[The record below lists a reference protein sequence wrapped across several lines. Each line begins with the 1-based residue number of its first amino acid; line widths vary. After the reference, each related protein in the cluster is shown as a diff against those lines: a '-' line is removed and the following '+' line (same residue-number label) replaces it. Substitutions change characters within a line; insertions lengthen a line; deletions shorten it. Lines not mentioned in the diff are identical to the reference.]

1 VKKTIRRAV
10 HPVFEYSAL
19 AAAVLGYA
27 LVTPSIAQDA
37 TAAAAPSEAAAPVAE
52 LPAPEAPASAL
63 ATAPSEQAEAPQAPA
78 ATEAP
83 AQTAAADDDIEQVV
97 VTARRIQER
106 LQDVP
111 ISITVFNQE
120 QLTDRNILS
129 GRDLATYTPSLAVNG
144 RYGTENASFSL
155 RGFSQEIRTAPSVA
169 VYFADVV
176 APRGGGAGTP
186 SGNGAGPGAFFD
198 LQNVQVVKGPQG
210 TLFGRNTT
218 GGAILL
224 VPQKPTG
231 VLGGFAE
238 ESLGNYG
245 SVRTQAVIN
254 TPISENVRVRFG
266 IDRNERDGYLNN
278 TSGVGPDDFQNVDY
292 TATRG
297 SLVWDIAP
305 SLENY
310 TIASYSLS
318 NTNGQVPQL
327 FVCNPAANPARTP
340 SAALACGQ
348 LAREGELGR
357 FDVQSDQANPQ
368 SRNERT
374 QFINTTTWT
383 ATDDLT
389 IKNIISYAKL
399 INDLQGDL
407 FGTNFFVNRTAN
419 GEPYQVV
426 GNTSGLPAG
435 IHSADQSTFTEELQF
450 QGTGVDGRWV
460 WQAGAYY
467 ESSDAVD
474 PTGAQSPSNISCK
487 DASTLDCFDV
497 IGENRGLQ
505 PSANG
510 YGGYGNVNWQVG
522 TIDFRN
528 VGIYTQSTFSLTD
541 SLKATGGIRYTN
553 DRAKSDSEIAYRYF
567 QAPTYSNPTTFCGNT
582 ASGHGFYEP
591 VASVHDCD
599 VKFSK
604 GSEAPTWILGLD
616 YQVIQ
621 DLMVYGKYSRGYREG
636 GVQPFSAPGFN
647 TYNPEKVDTYEVG
660 FKSSFRWPIKGT
672 FNVAAFYNDFS
683 DQQLL
688 FGFGSTK
695 GAPGNAAI
703 TNAGS
708 SSIKGVEV
716 ETTLVPFKGLNV
728 NLSYAFLDTKVK
740 ELTALTMDPN
750 SPYDIA
756 VPLTVVGDPLP
767 FSTRHKVS
775 SSANY
780 TLPLDRSIGQVS
792 IGATYSYQAKMF
804 ITNTKSNPYGELPAY
819 SLVNANLAWN
829 SIFGSSVDMALFATN
844 VLDKEYRAGITNSWS
859 SFGFETQVPGEPRM
873 YGARV
878 RVNFGS

>member
-1 VKKTIRRAV
+1 MIMTQARAAQRR
-10 HPVFEYSAL
+10 FNYSAL
-19 AAAVLGYA
+19 TTAVLVFA
-27 LVTPSIAQDA
+27 LITPAIAQQAPSAAPPTEAPLPPDA
-37 TAAAAPSEAAAPVAE
+37 VSAPAAPVAADEAAAAPQPPATTEAASVA
-52 LPAPEAPASAL
+52 S
-63 ATAPSEQAEAPQAPA
+63 
-78 ATEAP
+78 
-83 AQTAAADDDIEQVV
+83 DDDDGIAQVV
-97 VTARRIQER
+97 VTARRVEER

-111 ISITVFNQE
+111 ISITVFNQD

-254 TPISENVRVRFG
+254 TPISDNVRFRFG
-266 IDRNERDGYLNN
+266 IDRNERDGYLTN
-278 TSGVGPDDFQNVDY
+278 TSGVGPDEFQNVNY

-318 NTNGQVPQL
+318 DTNGQAPQL
-327 FVCNPAANPARTP
+327 FTCNPNANATRTP
-340 SAALACGQ
+340 SAALACKQ
-348 LAREGELGR
+348 LLAEGNLGR
-357 FDVQSDQANPQ
+357 FDVQSDQANPM
-368 SRNERT
+368 SRNQRT
-374 QFINTTTWT
+374 QLINTTTWT

-389 IKNIISYAKL
+389 IKNIVSYAKL
-399 INDLQGDL
+399 VNDLQGDL
-407 FGTNFFVNRTAN
+407 FGTYFFVDRAAT
-419 GEPYQVV
+419 GQPYQIV
-426 GNTSGLPAG
+426 GNSSALPAG
-435 IHSADQSTFTEELQF
+435 IDSASQSTITEELQF
-450 QGTGVDGRWV
+450 QGTGLDGRWV

-467 ESSDAVD
+467 ETSQGTD
-474 PTGAQSPSNISCK
+474 PTGSQSPSNISCTS
-487 DASTLDCFDV
+487 ASTLDCFDV

-528 VGIYTQSTFSLTD
+528 IGVYTQSTYSLTD
-541 SLKATGGIRYTN
+541 ALKATAGIRYTN
-553 DRAKSDSEIAYRYF
+553 DRSRSDTEIAYRYF

-591 VASVHDCD
+591 VDSVHDCG

-604 GSEAPTWILGLD
+604 SSEAPTWILGLD
-616 YQVIQ
+616 YQLIQ

-647 TYNPEKVDTYEVG
+647 TYDPEKVDTYEVG

-728 NLSYAFLDTKVK
+728 SLSYAYLDTKVK
-740 ELTALTMDPN
+740 ELSPLSLDPN

-767 FSTRHKVS
+767 YSTKQKVS
-775 SSANY
+775 ASANY
-780 TLPLDRSIGQVS
+780 TLPLDRSIGQVTL
-792 IGATYSYQAKMF
+792 GTTYSYQAKMF
-804 ITNTKSNPYGELPAY
+804 ISNTTTNPYGELPAY
-819 SLVNANLAWN
+819 ALVNANLAWN
-829 SIFGSSVDMALFATN
+829 SIFGSNVDMALFATN
-844 VLDKEYRAGITNSWS
+844 VFDKEYRAGITNSWS
-859 SFGFETQVPGEPRM
+859 SFGFESQIPGEPRM